1 MAKEI
6 SKDAWISLT
15 ILSSIALITM
25 YGETMLLPA
34 IPDLVNEFEI
44 SYNTSSWI
52 LTAYL
57 ITGAVMTPIVGK
69 LSDIHGKKK
78 VLIVIMVVYSV
89 GTLLGGLS
97 SNIVLMVISRVIQGI
112 GIAMFPVAF
121 GIIREKFPE
130 DKLAIGQGI
139 FTAVF
144 AGGSVVGLGLG
155 ATIIEHY
162 GWRMTF
168 LSILPFAAILLFII
182 IKHIYVIGEKLYASK
197 TEDGV
202 DIKGT
207 LALIFMVSS
216 FLVALTLLPNIVT
229 TDAAPDPENDSN
241 NNLNI
246 GNNLILTV
254 SLFALSA
261 VSLPLFVAIQKRA
274 KSPLIDLQLLK
285 DVVLLPTNV
294 LIMTIGISIF
304 IIYQSIPILIQS
316 PPPPGFGGGPANT
329 AIVQLPFMILTL
341 IVSVSSGFLISKI
354 GNLRPTLLG
363 SVISTV
369 GFLLLFMY
377 HSNEFVIAVELSII
391 AIGLSFAEIGAF
403 NIALVS
409 APLHLSGTA
418 LGITMLLFLI
428 GMSIGPAIS
437 GIYLEIFQ
445 SPVLGIVGSFPSALA
460 YNMIFL
466 TATVISFFSIV
477 LTLVVTR
484 KLRHKIPQK
493 NQY

>member
-1 MAKEI
+1 MENKI
-6 SKDAWISLT
+6 SKDAWVSLI

-34 IPDLVNEFEI
+34 IPDLVDEFEI

-97 SNIVLMVISRVIQGI
+97 SNIVLMVTSRVIQGI

-130 DKLAIGQGI
+130 NKLAIGQGI

-155 ATIIEHY
+155 ATIIEHF

-182 IKHIYVIGEKLYASK
+182 IKHIYVRGEKLSASK

-202 DIKGT
+202 DIKGALT
-207 LALIFMVSS
+207 LIFMVSS
-216 FLVALTLLPNIVT
+216 FLVALTLLPNVVT
-229 TDAAPDPENDSN
+229 TNDAPDPENDN
-241 NNLNI
+241 NNLNV

-254 SLFALSA
+254 SLFAMSA
-261 VSLPLFVAIQKRA
+261 VSLPLFIAIQKKA
-274 KSPLIDLQLLK
+274 KSPLINMQLLK
-285 DVVLLPTNV
+285 DVVLLPTNA

-304 IIYQSIPILIQS
+304 IIYQSIPILVQS

-341 IVSVSSGFLISKI
+341 VISVSSGFLISKI

-369 GFLLLFMY
+369 GFFLLFMY

-437 GIYLEIFQ
+437 GIYLESFQ
-445 SPVLGIVGSFPSALA
+445 SPVPGTVGSFPSALA

-477 LTLVVTR
+477 LTLVVTNKVR
-484 KLRHKIPQK
+484 YKIPQK
-493 NQY
+493 NRY

>member
-1 MAKEI
+1 MENKI
-6 SKDAWISLT
+6 SKDAWFSLI

-155 ATIIEHY
+155 ATIIEHF

-182 IKHIYVIGEKLYASK
+182 IKHIYVKGEKLSSSK
-197 TEDGV
+197 TENGV

-207 LALIFMVSS
+207 LTLIFMVSS
-216 FLVALTLLPNIVT
+216 FLVALTLLPSIVT
-229 TDAAPDPENDSN
+229 THAAQDPENDN
-241 NNLNI
+241 NNLNV

-254 SLFALSA
+254 SLFAMST
-261 VSLPLFVAIQKRA
+261 VSLPLFVAIQKKA
-274 KSPLIDLQLLK
+274 KSPLINLQLLK
-285 DVVLLPTNV
+285 DVVLLPTNA

-316 PPPPGFGGGPANT
+316 PSPPGFGGGPADT

-341 IVSVSSGFLISKI
+341 VISVSSGFLISKI

-369 GFLLLFMY
+369 GFFLLFMH

-437 GIYLEIFQ
+437 GIYLESFK
-445 SPVLGIVGSFPSALA
+445 SPVPGTVGSFPSALA
-460 YNMIFL
+460 YSMIFL

-484 KLRHKIPQK
+484 KLRYKIPQK
-493 NQY
+493 SQY

>member
-1 MAKEI
+1 MEKEI
-6 SKDAWISLT
+6 SKDAWISLI

-44 SYNTSSWI
+44 SYTTSSWI

-78 VLIVIMVVYSV
+78 VLMVIMVVYSV

-130 DKLAIGQGI
+130 EKLAIGQGI

-144 AGGSVVGLGLG
+144 AGGSAVGLGLG

-182 IKHIYVIGEKLYASK
+182 IKCIYVRGEKLSTSK
-197 TEDGV
+197 TENGV
-202 DIKGT
+202 DVKGT
-207 LALIFMVSS
+207 LTLIFMVSS
-216 FLVALTLLPNIVT
+216 FLIALTLLPNIVT
-229 TDAAPDPENDSN
+229 TDASPDPENDN
-241 NNLNI
+241 NSLNI
-246 GNNLILTV
+246 DSNFILAV

-261 VSLPLFVAIQKRA
+261 ILLPLFIAIQKKA
-274 KSPLIDLQLLK
+274 KSPLINLQLLK

-304 IIYQSIPILIQS
+304 IIYQSIPILVQS
-316 PPPPGFGGGPANT
+316 PPPPGLGGGPANT
-329 AIVQLPFMILTL
+329 AVVQLPFMILTL
-341 IVSVSSGFLISKI
+341 IISVSSGFLISKI

-369 GFLLLFMY
+369 GFFFLFMY
-377 HSNEFVIAVELSII
+377 HSNEFVIALELSVI

-445 SPVLGIVGSFPSALA
+445 SSIMGTVGSFPSALA
-460 YNMIFL
+460 YDMIFL
-466 TATVISFFSIV
+466 TATIISFFSIV
-477 LTLVVTR
+477 ITLMVTR
-484 KLRHKIPQK
+484 KLRYKIPQ
-493 NQY
+493 NSQY

>member
-6 SKDAWISLT
+6 SKEAWVSLI

-57 ITGAVMTPIVGK
+57 ITGAVMNPIVGK

-144 AGGSVVGLGLG
+144 AGGSVVGLVLG

-182 IKHIYVIGEKLYASK
+182 IKHIYVRGEKFPHLK
-197 TEDGV
+197 Q
-202 DIKGT
+202 K
-207 LALIFMVSS
+207 MV
-216 FLVALTLLPNIVT
+216 
-229 TDAAPDPENDSN
+229 
-241 NNLNI
+241 
-246 GNNLILTV
+246 
-254 SLFALSA
+254 
-261 VSLPLFVAIQKRA
+261 
-274 KSPLIDLQLLK
+274 
-285 DVVLLPTNV
+285 
-294 LIMTIGISIF
+294 
-304 IIYQSIPILIQS
+304 
-316 PPPPGFGGGPANT
+316 
-329 AIVQLPFMILTL
+329 
-341 IVSVSSGFLISKI
+341 LISKA
-354 GNLRPTLLG
+354 
-363 SVISTV
+363 
-369 GFLLLFMY
+369 
-377 HSNEFVIAVELSII
+377 H
-391 AIGLSFAEIGAF
+391 
-403 NIALVS
+403 
-409 APLHLSGTA
+409 
-418 LGITMLLFLI
+418 
-428 GMSIGPAIS
+428 
-437 GIYLEIFQ
+437 
-445 SPVLGIVGSFPSALA
+445 
-460 YNMIFL
+460 
-466 TATVISFFSIV
+466 
-477 LTLVVTR
+477 
-484 KLRHKIPQK
+484 
-493 NQY
+493 

>member
-1 MAKEI
+1 M
-6 SKDAWISLT
+6 
-15 ILSSIALITM
+15 ALITM

-34 IPDLVNEFEI
+34 IPDLVNEFRI
-44 SYNTSSWI
+44 PYNTSSWI

-78 VLIVIMVVYSV
+78 VLIVIMVVYSI

-97 SNIVLMVISRVIQGI
+97 TNIVLMVISRIIQGI

-155 ATIIEHY
+155 ATVIENY

-168 LSILPFAAILLFII
+168 LSILPFACVLLYII
-182 IKHIYVIGEKLYASK
+182 IKYIHVRGETLS
-197 TEDGV
+197 TSGIENGV
-202 DIKGT
+202 DVKGT
-207 LALIFMVSS
+207 LTLIFMVSS
-216 FLVALTLLPNIVT
+216 FLVGLTLLPNIVT
-229 TDAAPDPENDSN
+229 TTDVATDSKN
-241 NNLNI
+241 ATINSNIDNLM
-246 GNNLILTV
+246 LTI

-261 VSLPLFVAIQKRA
+261 ALLPLFIAIQKKA
-274 KSPLIDLQLLK
+274 KSPLVNLQLLK
-285 DVVLLPTNV
+285 DVILLPTNV

-316 PPPPGFGGGPANT
+316 PSPLGFGGGPVNA
-329 AIVQLPFMILTL
+329 AMVQLPFMILTL
-341 IVSVSSGFLISKI
+341 IISVSSGFLISKI
-354 GNLRPTLLG
+354 GNIRPTLVG
-363 SVISTV
+363 SIISTV
-369 GFLLLFMY
+369 GFFLLFMY
-377 HSNEFVIAVELSII
+377 HSTEIVIALNLSII

-437 GIYLEIFQ
+437 GIYLESFQ
-445 SPVLGIVGSFPSALA
+445 SSVKGIIGMFPSALA

-466 TATVISFFSIV
+466 TAAMISLSSIL
-477 LTLVVTR
+477 LTLVVAR
-484 KLRHKIPQK
+484 KNRYKISQQ

>member
-1 MAKEI
+1 MEKEI
-6 SKDAWISLT
+6 SKDAWTSLI

-34 IPDLVNEFEI
+34 IPDLINEFEI

-130 DKLAIGQGI
+130 EKLAIGQGI

-144 AGGSVVGLGLG
+144 AGGSAVGLGLG

-182 IKHIYVIGEKLYASK
+182 IKYVYVRGEKLSTSK
-197 TEDGV
+197 TENGIDV
-202 DIKGT
+202 KGT
-207 LALIFMVSS
+207 LTLIFMVSS

-229 TDAAPDPENDSN
+229 TDASPDPENNN

-246 GNNLILTV
+246 DSNFILAV
-254 SLFALSA
+254 SLFALS
-261 VSLPLFVAIQKRA
+261 VVLLPLFIAIQKKA
-274 KSPLIDLQLLK
+274 KSPLINLQLLK
-285 DVVLLPTNV
+285 DVVLLPTNI

-304 IIYQSIPILIQS
+304 IIYQSIPILVQS
-316 PPPPGFGGGPANT
+316 PPPGLGGGPANT
-329 AIVQLPFMILTL
+329 AVVQLPFMILTL
-341 IVSVSSGFLISKI
+341 IISVSSGFLISKI

-369 GFLLLFMY
+369 GFFLLFIY
-377 HSNEFVIAVELSII
+377 HSNEFVIALGLSVI

-445 SPVLGIVGSFPSALA
+445 STAIGIIGSFPSELA
-460 YNMIFL
+460 YDMIFL
-466 TATVISFFSIV
+466 TATVISSFSIV
-477 LTLVVTR
+477 ITLMVTK
-484 KLRHKIPQK
+484 KLRYKIPQK
-493 NQY
+493 SQY